1 MAVEHVCEFYK
12 FGHCKFMNQCRKKHI
27 QEVCENNACEVR
39 MCNLRHPR
47 VCKFYS
53 LYGRCKFEPCSYQ
66 HTESKE
72 MTLIKQLHSVLEVRN
87 NEFNALHSTLED
99 QKETNK
105 CLEIKVTEL
114 ITKSIAL
121 TNQTSAASNSA
132 PQPVDGSQL
141 EDRIKE
147 VENTNYVLLHSID
160 DLEKEVKILQRKI
173 SRLTSCY

>member
-1 MAVEHVCEFYK
+1 
-12 FGHCKFMNQCRKKHI
+12 
-27 QEVCENNACEVR
+27 
-39 MCNLRHPR
+39 
-47 VCKFYS
+47 
-53 LYGRCKFEPCSYQ
+53 
-66 HTESKE
+66 

-99 QKETNK
+99 QKETIR
-105 CLEIKVTEL
+105 CLENKVTEL
-114 ITKSIAL
+114 STKSIAL
-121 TNQTSAASNSA
+121 TNQTSDASNSA

-173 SRLTSCY
+173 SKLTSCYECELCGKTFPTDIMLKDHLWQDHGQRSLFGS